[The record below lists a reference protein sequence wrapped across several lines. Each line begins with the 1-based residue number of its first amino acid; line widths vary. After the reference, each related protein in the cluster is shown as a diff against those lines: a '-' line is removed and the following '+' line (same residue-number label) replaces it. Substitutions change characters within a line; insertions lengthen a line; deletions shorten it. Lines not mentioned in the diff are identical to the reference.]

1 MGLSSFRSWMTANRA
16 RPGPRGFVQQGVEK
30 RRLTGTRP
38 ANDPDVIRQ
47 EPSRD
52 RGGRAATPC
61 EVGRFPDGRGVG
73 RDPMSGV
80 GIGAVDAGVASTVA
94 FYYDI
99 WYSSG
104 MATTRDRENQI
115 FSILGIKRRHGQTA
129 APDLSVSFVVRS
141 GLPLSS
147 FEAVV
152 SHARVPS
159 GELSAV
165 VAIPPRT
172 LQRRA
177 KRKDPQLDREESD
190 RLARVARLYAFA
202 SEVLGSDDAAR
213 TWMLTKN
220 RSLDNERPF
229 DLLDTEG
236 DAREVEDALGRIQ
249 YGVIA

>member
-1 MGLSSFRSWMTANRA
+1 MA
-16 RPGPRGFVQQGVEK
+16 PG
-30 RRLTGTRP
+30 
-38 ANDPDVIRQ
+38 
-47 EPSRD
+47 
-52 RGGRAATPC
+52 
-61 EVGRFPDGRGVG
+61 
-73 RDPMSGV
+73 
-80 GIGAVDAGVASTVA
+80 
-94 FYYDI
+94 
-99 WYSSG
+99 
-104 MATTRDRENQI
+104 
-115 FSILGIKRRHGQTA
+115 
-129 APDLSVSFVVRS
+129 LSVSSAVQI

-152 SHARVPS
+152 SHARVSS

-165 VAIPPRT
+165 IAIPPRT

-177 KRKDPQLDREESD
+177 KKENSQLNREESD

-213 TWMLTKN
+213 TWMLAKN

>member
-1 MGLSSFRSWMTANRA
+1 LFGGSPTSTRA
-16 RPGPRGFVQQGVEK
+16 
-30 RRLTGTRP
+30 
-38 ANDPDVIRQ
+38 
-47 EPSRD
+47 
-52 RGGRAATPC
+52 
-61 EVGRFPDGRGVG
+61 
-73 RDPMSGV
+73 
-80 GIGAVDAGVASTVA
+80 GAVGAGVASTVA

-99 WYSSG
+99 WYAFG
-104 MATTRDRENQI
+104 VATTPDRENQI

-129 APDLSVSFVVRS
+129 APSVSFVVRS

-147 FEAVV
+147 FDALV

-159 GELSAV
+159 KELSAI

-236 DAREVEDALGRIQ
+236 GAREVEDALGRIQ

>member
-1 MGLSSFRSWMTANRA
+1 
-16 RPGPRGFVQQGVEK
+16 
-30 RRLTGTRP
+30 
-38 ANDPDVIRQ
+38 
-47 EPSRD
+47 
-52 RGGRAATPC
+52 
-61 EVGRFPDGRGVG
+61 
-73 RDPMSGV
+73 MSGV
-80 GIGAVDAGVASTVA
+80 GIGAVDAGVVSTVA

-177 KRKDPQLDREESD
+177 KRKDPKLDREESD

>member
-1 MGLSSFRSWMTANRA
+1 MTANRA
-16 RPGPRGFVQQGVEK
+16 R
-30 RRLTGTRP
+30 
-38 ANDPDVIRQ
+38 
-47 EPSRD
+47 
-52 RGGRAATPC
+52 GRALAASSNKALRNVVLPSYRHPAGQRPPMLSAKSRRAI
-61 EVGRFPDGRGVG
+61 VAGARPRRARSAGFRVG

-80 GIGAVDAGVASTVA
+80 GIGAVDAGVASTVP

>member
-1 MGLSSFRSWMTANRA
+1 MLSAKSRRA
-16 RPGPRGFVQQGVEK
+16 IV
-30 RRLTGTRP
+30 
-38 ANDPDVIRQ
+38 
-47 EPSRD
+47 
-52 RGGRAATPC
+52 GGRAATPC

-104 MATTRDRENQI
+104 MASTRDRENQI